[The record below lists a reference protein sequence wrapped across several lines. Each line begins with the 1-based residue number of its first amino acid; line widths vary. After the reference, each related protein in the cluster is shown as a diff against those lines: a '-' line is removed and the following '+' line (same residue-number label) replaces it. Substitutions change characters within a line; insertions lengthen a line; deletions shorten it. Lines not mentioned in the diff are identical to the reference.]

1 VRGWAGSECVEELG
15 PGRRGR
21 RPPGDRAVLGGAG
34 RAGRRAGAAL
44 AGAPARPAGRSAMP
58 AGGRSR
64 RPAPAGLP
72 RPATGH
78 PGASARWSHPGRVG
92 LLGSGAPLD
101 DHSGGRR
108 GAPTAGAIAAAP
120 PGASTA
126 ARPGRRGR
134 RPGRAARCS
143 AARCTG
149 VQVRDPAARKAARQ
163 RSVSGKARA
172 KTAQGAGPHR
182 PCRRLLFC
190 AQTHPGAIHQL
201 PQICQAGRVQLA
213 ASRASPCWLTLTIR
227 GLSVQIAGSGR
238 QDTPGGTPPTAL
250 SGEQRSVL
258 SAGVDAPRRRG
269 EAGR

>member
-101 DHSGGRR
+101 DHPGGRR

-120 PGASTA
+120 PGESAA

-134 RPGRAARCS
+134 RPGRAAGSSACS
-143 AARCTG
+143 M
-149 VQVRDPAARKAARQ
+149 
-163 RSVSGKARA
+163 
-172 KTAQGAGPHR
+172 HR
-182 PCRRLLFC
+182 G
-190 AQTHPGAIHQL
+190 PGARPGGTQGHATAVRLRQG
-201 PQICQAGRVQLA
+201 PRQDRPGRWSSPTRPGPAGRKPGV
-213 ASRASPCWLTLTIR
+213 TLPAYADDQ
-227 GLSVQIAGSGR
+227 GSSVQIAGSGQKR
-238 QDTPGGTPPTAL
+238 IAVATEGRPVAL
-250 SGEQRSVL
+250 ASRGRADQAASSGSCPL
-258 SAGVDAPRRRG
+258 
-269 EAGR
+269 